1 MLLTLPLEHLATM
14 AEGISDPAVVERLEI
29 ANRSR
34 LLVMLRAVLDRS
46 RALVTTSPLPP
57 LDEAWSLLADAQR
70 RDEAAVETVI
80 THPRTGMWAAKVL
93 PPVDRDDSTPPLWAD
108 LGYLHQMA
116 AAAAIRARLDFTARV
131 PVWRGQVM
139 LPTLGLAT
147 VPSDDEWSVA
157 EVRSDGRHVVIG
169 GIRLTDDLSVD
180 GPDWLALRSLR
191 VGGFDLWLDDID
203 PYREFGGLLPPRRLP
218 ASEVARWCESLR
230 HTWQLLTDHH
240 PETAAELAAGL
251 RTLVPVA
258 TAEQGRPY
266 SASHNDAFGSVAL
279 SLPPDPTTFA
289 ATLVHEFQHN
299 KFGVLLSLVDMFDPE
314 GDNETPRLYAPWRD
328 DPRPPIGLMHGA
340 FSFLGVTAF
349 YYRQSIVDNQSS
361 TEASLFEFEY
371 HREQTTRAVHTLLAD
386 TQLSELGRDFLHAMR
401 DRLQKWATEPIPD
414 DVRTAAQQANDEHH
428 LSWRIRHLHPSDSD
442 VSERAEAWLHEHA
455 KPVGLPL
462 VAGDAEATVGLCR
475 QQVLVHPESV
485 EAWVGLALASGDKT
499 LLTHPELVFS
509 VHQGIRARGGT
520 ADPLR
525 LAEWL
530 R

>member
-1 MLLTLPLEHLATM
+1 MLHKHRLPREHLDTM
-14 AEGISDPAVVERLEI
+14 AGGISDPAVVEWLEN

-46 RALVTTSPLPP
+46 RALSTISPLSP
-57 LDEAWSLLADAQR
+57 LDEAWSLLANVQQQ
-70 RDEAAVETVI
+70 DEAAVNMVL
-80 THPRTGMWAAKVL
+80 THSRTGVWTAKVL
-93 PPVDRDDSTPPLWAD
+93 RDDHAEADPPLWAD

-116 AAAAIRARLDFTARV
+116 AAAAIRAGHAFTARV
-131 PVWRGQVM
+131 PAWRGRVM

-157 EVRSDGRHVVIG
+157 EVRSDGDHVVIG
-169 GIRLTDDLSVD
+169 GVRLADDLSVD
-180 GPDWLALRSLR
+180 GPNWLALRGLR
-191 VGGFDLWLDDID
+191 VGEFDLWLDDID
-203 PYREFGGLLPPRRLP
+203 PCREFDGLLPPRRLP
-218 ASEVARWCESLR
+218 AGEVARWRESLR

-258 TAEQGRPY
+258 TTKQGTPY

-349 YYRQSIVDNQSS
+349 YHRQSIVDSQLS
-361 TEASLFEFEY
+361 TEATWYEFEY
-371 HREQTTRAVHTLLAD
+371 HREQTSRAVETLLDEAH
-386 TQLSELGRDFLHAMR
+386 LSELGHEFLCTMR

-414 DVRTAAQQANDEHH
+414 DVRAAALQANDEHY
-428 LSWRIRHLHPSDSD
+428 LAWRIRHRHASDTD
-442 VSERAEAWLHEHA
+442 VHE
-455 KPVGLPL
+455 
-462 VAGDAEATVGLCR
+462 
-475 QQVLVHPESV
+475 
-485 EAWVGLALASGDKT
+485 
-499 LLTHPELVFS
+499 
-509 VHQGIRARGGT
+509 
-520 ADPLR
+520 
-525 LAEWL
+525 LAET
-530 R
+530 